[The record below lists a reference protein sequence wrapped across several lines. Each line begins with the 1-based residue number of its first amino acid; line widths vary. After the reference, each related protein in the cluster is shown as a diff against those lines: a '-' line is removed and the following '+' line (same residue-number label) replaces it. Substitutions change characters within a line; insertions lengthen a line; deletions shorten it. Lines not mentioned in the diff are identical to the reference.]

1 MGCATSSPRVHTKP
15 ARGSASVGSRFCSCD
30 VGDGTSSFVC
40 EKCKKIKKKS
50 TRVVK
55 RAIKKSKR
63 EKQSRKHQQKL
74 QSLQVDDQDGVEP
87 TNIHRQHRDAP
98 LSPGRRKNMLQEV
111 IDLRMFQEMAL
122 RKVFRDFDVDKNGTM
137 NAHEIRDMILNY
149 QAGTGIY
156 RPPTI
161 LEAEV
166 FIKHVLGPE
175 EEGANVLGERE
186 FVRGMM
192 NTVEKKMHRNT
203 QVADANLLRALK
215 KVEQFASIIVER
227 LELRALTLYSLFQ
240 KYSNTHFVKKRN
252 AWVKNVIDIS
262 DLFRMMTDYCS
273 SPKYRPTQEDVFLF
287 MQSMDSNGDMNLQ
300 AREFLSYMLRGMVQ
314 SEESIRAF
322 AKRSQMHFKISHFL
336 KSLDTLMV
344 ENEKTVSLNKDVV
357 RQLLVEINEV
367 LSDGNKF
374 NVEEVQDDVGVNK
387 STQGNKNSL
396 MSSLTMNDIANIAST
411 VEEQDELLDL
421 HQSKKD
427 FQARTQRTE
436 AEKKLIHN
444 KHAEHTKSKLRE
456 REQKRVMSLYNPN
469 MLRKAALQME
479 DEDMKNR
486 ILHIGKLIDKRN
498 LKTSKIANAN

>member
-1 MGCATSSPRVHTKP
+1 MHR
-15 ARGSASVGSRFCSCD
+15 
-30 VGDGTSSFVC
+30 
-40 EKCKKIKKKS
+40 
-50 TRVVK
+50 
-55 RAIKKSKR
+55 
-63 EKQSRKHQQKL
+63 QQL
-74 QSLQVDDQDGVEP
+74 QSLQVEDQDGAGSTDSP
-87 TNIHRQHRDAP
+87 KQYRDAP
-98 LSPGRRKNMLQEV
+98 LSPGKRKNMLQEV

-122 RKVFRDFDVDKNGTM
+122 RKVFRDYDVDKNGTM

-175 EEGANVLGERE
+175 EEDANVLGERE
-186 FVRGMM
+186 FIRGMM

-203 QVADANLLRALK
+203 QVTDANLLRALK
-215 KVEQFASIIVER
+215 KVEQFASTIVER

-273 SPKYRPTQEDVFLF
+273 SPKYRPTQEDVFQF

-314 SEESIRAF
+314 SEESIKAF
-322 AKRSQMHFKISHFL
+322 ARRSKMHYKISRFL
-336 KSLDTLMV
+336 KSLENLMI
-344 ENEKTVSLNKDVV
+344 ENERTVSLNKDAV
-357 RQLLVEINEV
+357 RQLLFEINEV
-367 LSDGNKF
+367 LSDSNKF
-374 NVEEVQDDVGVNK
+374 SVEEVQADVGEASSNK
-387 STQGNKNSL
+387 SIQGNKNSL

-427 FQARTQRTE
+427 FQARIHRTE

-444 KHAEHTKSKLRE
+444 KQAENTQSKLRE

-469 MLRKAALQME
+469 MLRKAALQMD

-486 ILHIGKLIDKRN
+486 ILHIGKLIDKYDPKASN
-498 LKTSKIANAN
+498 D